1 MMTDAMIARSCS
13 IWIGDKSDA
22 FRPLMK
28 MLIMPHKI
36 PAAMTERVYLD
47 CLIMIFS
54 LFFALFASGNRNA
67 PFIFI

>member
-1 MMTDAMIARSCS
+1 MMSDAMIARSCS

-22 FRPLMK
+22 FSPLMK
-28 MLIMPHKI
+28 MVMITSSTH
-36 PAAMTERVYLD
+36 AAMTERVYLD
-47 CLIMIFS
+47 CLIVLFS